1 VAPVDEVAVFLYN
14 SAGQGGEVSFGGV
27 TTSLSGP
34 VTVSVSIPAGEA
46 PGSYTVGFQLHDTGG
61 LAASYGTPGAQPV
74 PGGPLA
80 LTITS

>member
-1 VAPVDEVAVFLYN
+1 
-14 SAGQGGEVSFGGV
+14 
-27 TTSLSGP
+27 